1 MKIITIIGARPQFV
15 KAATVSRAI
24 LEHNKVNP
32 LNIIEELIIH
42 TGQHYDA
49 NMSDVFFDEM
59 EIPKPA
65 YTLGVGGG
73 SHGVMTGRQLEK
85 IEEVLI
91 NEKPNYVLVYGD
103 TNSTLAGALAAAK
116 LHIPVIHVEAG
127 LRSFNMKMPEEIN
140 RILTDQISDMLFC
153 PTTTAVNNLKNE
165 GFDNKQCQIFNF
177 GDVMFDAAMYYA
189 PKSKKP
195 RAVNTENN
203 FVLVTIHRAENTDNV
218 ERLTNIVNAL
228 NEIHLQTPVVCP
240 IHPRTLKMMADIS
253 VIPTFEMI
261 EPVSYFEMIWLLENC
276 SIVITDSGG
285 LQKEAYFFKKPCIT
299 IRDQTEWVELI
310 SAGVN
315 SLSGFSKNTII
326 KCVNKALKLINK
338 PEIFNNIIYG
348 NGDASKKIVQTLAS
362 QFSKNN
368 KSSL

>member
-73 SHGVMTGRQLEK
+73 SHGAMTGRQLEK
-85 IEEVLI
+85 IEEVLL
-91 NEKPNYVLVYGD
+91 NENPDYVLVFGD

-140 RILTDQISDMLFC
+140 RILTDQISDILFC
-153 PTTTAVNNLKNE
+153 PTTTAMNNLKNE
-165 GFDNKQCQIFNF
+165 GFENKQCQIINI
-177 GDVMFDAAMYYA
+177 GDVMYDAALYYS

-195 RAVNTENN
+195 SSVSVDNN
-203 FVLVTIHRAENTDNV
+203 FALVTIHRADNTDNV

-228 NEIHLQTPVVCP
+228 NEIHLQTPVICP
-240 IHPRTLKMMADIS
+240 IHPRTRKMMAEIS

-261 EPVSYFEMIWLLENC
+261 EPVGYFEMIWLLQNC
-276 SIVITDSGG
+276 AVVITDSGG
-285 LQKEAYFFKKPCIT
+285 LQKEAYFFKKPCVT
-299 IRDQTEWVELI
+299 MRDQTEWVELI
-310 SAGVN
+310 EAGVN
-315 SLSGFSKNTII
+315 QLVGASQEKIVNSVLATIESSI
-326 KCVNKALKLINK
+326 PISFFANK
-338 PEIFNNIIYG
+338 IYG
-348 NGDASKKIVQTLAS
+348 DGNSAQKIVQLLKET
-362 QFSKNN
+362 
-368 KSSL
+368 